1 MDLPFFDEYSSLF
14 AAHGHSLYLVGG
26 TSRDI
31 LLGLAPSDF
40 DFATDATPHEEML
53 FLPDADYS
61 FARFGSIKAKKEGKE
76 IDITTFR
83 VDGEY
88 VDFRHPDTVTFV
100 SSPKEDS
107 VRRDFTINALY
118 MDSDGRVYDFH
129 GGLADLSNK
138 IIRFIGDPDKRV
150 KEDPLRILRAERFA
164 KRLGFGFDPL
174 TKKAIE
180 ENRHLLK
187 QLNQEKVRS
196 EERKG

>member
-26 TSRDI
+26 TSRDV

-40 DFATDATPHEEML
+40 DFATEATPQEEML

-61 FARFGSIKAKKEGKE
+61 FARFGSIKVKKEGKE

-83 VDGEY
+83 IDGEY
-88 VDFRHPDTVTFV
+88 ADFRHPSTVAFV

-118 MDSDGRVYDFH
+118 MDSHGRVYDFH
-129 GGLADLSNK
+129 DGLADLSNK

-180 ENRHLLK
+180 ENRCLLK